1 MIYYFYTNYL
11 KKLFLG
17 CNLSAWEIVCR
28 GKHFRRKKCQ
38 ILPDEI
44 FPDKVSAQ
52 LHNGMNYFIG
62 YVNVWRYEF
71 LYTIFSLEFK
81 PAITASR
88 QCKGILC
95 FWLSED
101 TDEADNEID
110 LLIPCKK
117 K

>member
-1 MIYYFYTNYL
+1 MQSFGVGNRFSV
-11 KKLFLG
+11 KLFL
-17 CNLSAWEIVCR
+17 L
-28 GKHFRRKKCQ
+28 KKCQ

-52 LHNGMNYFIG
+52 LLNGMNYFIG

-81 PAITASR
+81 PAITASK
-88 QCKGILC
+88 QCKGIFC
-95 FWLSED
+95 FWLSEE

-110 LLIPCKK
+110 SLIPCKK